1 MMDGTTD
8 EEICQAVLAA
18 CKDEEGE
25 SSDVGVVDLDDMS
38 VEPIPTYAEVLRAV
52 SIINRYIGH
61 VGDPAV
67 HKFDADLA
75 SFARE
80 MRSERSSAHI
90 TDYFHKS
97 TLS

>member
-18 CKDEEGE
+18 CKDEEGV
-25 SSDVGVVDLDDMS
+25 SDVGVVDLDDVS

-67 HKFDADLA
+67 HKFDTDLA
-75 SFARE
+75 SFAWE

-97 TLS
+97 MLS